1 MVGTSR
7 KTRLCPP
14 QRTIAHATAV
24 RFGSTISN
32 IRKLVHQRHQFGEPH
47 RIAGDLDLAGPDG
60 FRKRRQAEISP
71 RQFWARRAWRP

>member
-1 MVGTSR
+1 VPTTAFRDWGEMVGTSR

-32 IRKLVHQRHQFGEPH
+32 IGGHRFGEPH

-71 RQFWARRAWRP
+71 RQF